1 MKSWV
6 IYSCLIL
13 EDGFVRNCEFVISCW
28 YGEICSGYVDLDDN
42 AIVNDKERQSCH
54 DIETRQLIC
63 FANQLTGFY
72 MMGTLVF
79 NELNRY
85 YLLICEIL
93 SHMNLLHKNSRNTH
107 RRFSTKECVLKNFA
121 KLTGKHL
128 CQSLL
133 FNNVAGLWHR
143 CFPVNFLK
151 FLIISFL

>member
-28 YGEICSGYVDLDDN
+28 YGEICSGYVDMDDN

-54 DIETRQLIC
+54 HIDPRQLIC

-72 MMGTLVF
+72 IMGTLVF

-85 YLLICEIL
+85 YLLICEVL
-93 SHMNLLHKNSRNTH
+93 SHMNLLETPTGGFLQKN
-107 RRFSTKECVLKNFA
+107 V
-121 KLTGKHL
+121 
-128 CQSLL
+128 
-133 FNNVAGLWHR
+133 
-143 CFPVNFLK
+143 FLK
-151 FLIISFL
+151 ISQNSQESTCARVSFLITLQASGTGVFL